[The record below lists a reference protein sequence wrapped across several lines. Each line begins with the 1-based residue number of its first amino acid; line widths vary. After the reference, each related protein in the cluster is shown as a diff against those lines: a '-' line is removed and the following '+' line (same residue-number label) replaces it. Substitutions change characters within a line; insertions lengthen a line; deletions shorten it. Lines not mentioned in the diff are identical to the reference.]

1 MKEINPHRIHVTPE
15 PVRLEGFQAIF
26 RPGKSGKC
34 LISLIVPAS
43 FIEPLELERPELLKS
58 MKDELK
64 IRRAH
69 YRLEPWEPVRKGD
82 YKITMR
88 WDPEQIIHIY
98 DSNCEAVEEEIPLYS
113 GSLVKVSLR
122 QSPYAMGD
130 EVGTSLRLQAIQVI
144 KQNGKFLE
152 PDGFDP
158 HGAFGLYQ
166 GGYSIHQNQ
175 T

>member
-1 MKEINPHRIHVTPE
+1 MNSKTGRVNH
-15 PVRLEGFQAIF
+15 
-26 RPGKSGKC
+26 K
-34 LISLIVPAS
+34 
-43 FIEPLELERPELLKS
+43 
-58 MKDELK
+58 
-64 IRRAH
+64 
-69 YRLEPWEPVRKGD
+69 LEPWESVQNGE

-88 WDPEQIIHIY
+88 WNPEQIIHIY

-113 GSLVKVSLR
+113 GSLVKVALR

-130 EVGTSLRLQAIQVI
+130 AVGTSLRLQAIQVI

-158 HGAFGLYQ
+158 HGAFGVHQ